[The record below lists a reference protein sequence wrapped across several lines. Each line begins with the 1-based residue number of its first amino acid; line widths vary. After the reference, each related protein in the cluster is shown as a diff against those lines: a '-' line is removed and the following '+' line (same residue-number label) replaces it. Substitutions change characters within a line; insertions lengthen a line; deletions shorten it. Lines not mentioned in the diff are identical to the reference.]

1 MKVSGSKFII
11 LVLYVDDIL
20 LGVNDQSLLHDVKKF
35 LSNSFEMKDM
45 GEVSYVIG
53 IEIFH
58 GRKQGL
64 LGLSQKAY
72 INKILERFRMENC
85 STGIVPIQKGDKFS
99 EMQCPKN
106 DLERKEMESNSVCIT
121 CWELNVCFDMYSTR
135 YQLCCWHAWSISK

>member
-45 GEVSYVIG
+45 GEASFVFG

-58 GRKQGL
+58 DRKQGL
-64 LGLSQKAY
+64 LGLSQKA
-72 INKILERFRMENC
+72 
-85 STGIVPIQKGDKFS
+85 
-99 EMQCPKN
+99 
-106 DLERKEMESNSVCIT
+106 
-121 CWELNVCFDMYSTR
+121 
-135 YQLCCWHAWSISK
+135 